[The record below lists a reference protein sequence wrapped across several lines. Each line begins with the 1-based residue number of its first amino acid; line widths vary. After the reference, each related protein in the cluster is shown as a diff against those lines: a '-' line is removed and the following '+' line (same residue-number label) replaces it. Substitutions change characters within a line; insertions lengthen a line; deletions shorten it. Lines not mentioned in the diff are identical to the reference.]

1 MISEAYLSRRADILA
16 IPVTTEIEGFP
27 SLSFTAS
34 GDVQGTAGINQLAQ
48 WVTFELFSEA
58 GNSPY
63 FDHGTFFLEE
73 VRQSGDNQIF
83 IIQAFNRAAL
93 RLQKKA
99 AAASEAFPLDERL
112 ASLQLLSISFVA
124 QDIVD
129 ISVRVQS
136 QAGEVVEFVMPLNYN
151 VTDYL

>member
-1 MISEAYLSRRADILA
+1 MISEAYLTRRADVLA
-16 IPVTTEIEGFP
+16 IPATTENEGFP
-27 SLSFTAS
+27 SLSFTAA
-34 GDVQGTAGINQLAQ
+34 GDIRGTAGINQLAQ
-48 WVTFELFSEA
+48 WVMIELFSEVGA
-58 GNSPY
+58 STY

-73 VRQSGDNQIF
+73 IRQSGGNQIF

-93 RLQKKA
+93 RLQKRA

-112 ASLQLLSISFVA
+112 DTLSLISVNFAA
-124 QDIVD
+124 QDVVE

-136 QAGEVVEFVMPLNYN
+136 QAGEAVEFIMPLNYN